1 MKLVMLIT
9 MVTQKSW
16 QKTIMTFSFS
26 NWLRLQK
33 MVILGGIP
41 DFDIFF
47 QIPIVVVRSTFLMS
61 RKNDELM
68 TMRGFFFSRKKNSD
82 KLVKHDKMMCK
93 R

>member
-47 QIPIVVVRSTFLMS
+47 KKFL
-61 RKNDELM
+61 
-68 TMRGFFFSRKKNSD
+68 
-82 KLVKHDKMMCK
+82 
-93 R
+93 